1 MKLSLEKLSIKVED
15 MKEILI
21 IDDSDFIHEALI
33 ENIREDYELCGVR
46 IHSATSSE
54 EGINKLKNEDIN
66 LVICDFEM
74 PEGNGLLVLDYIE
87 KENLPVKL
95 IFFTGRHHIGEI
107 EARSPYKVIYNK
119 SFTNLLKALKD
130 L

>member
-1 MKLSLEKLSIKVED
+1 

-33 ENIREDYELCGVR
+33 ENIREYYNQSDMR
-46 IHSATSSE
+46 IHSATSSA
-54 EGINKLKNEDIN
+54 EGISKLKTKDIS

-87 KENLPVKL
+87 KENLPIKL
-95 IFFTGRHHIGEI
+95 IFFTGRHHVREI
-107 EARSPYKVIYNK
+107 EKRSPFKVIYNK
-119 SFTNLLKALKD
+119 NFVNLIKALEE